1 MAGKIRRIWVRMTT
15 GPRICYQNLMNEPA
29 GRPVTPEKLSPHPV
43 LDEYYPDESQRRERV
58 DAMFDASAEHYDWIN
73 AMMSFGSGRRYRR
86 EAMERHGVCEGMH
99 LLDVGSGTGV
109 LALIAQER
117 VGDSGRVVAL
127 DPSEG
132 MLAQARVNGVRE
144 TVTGLGEDMPFEDGQ
159 FDMLTMGYALRHVAD
174 LEKTFREYRRV
185 LKPGGKV
192 LLLEI
197 TRPQNRFGFHVL
209 RVYMRG
215 VVPALTRIF
224 RRSRDAQVLMR
235 YYWDTIENCVPPKT
249 ILAALENAGFEQVER
264 TAVMG
269 IFSEYTGRVP
279 D

>member
-1 MAGKIRRIWVRMTT
+1 MWADFIALAFMSNPSGSSPDR
-15 GPRICYQNLMNEPA
+15 Q
-29 GRPVTPEKLSPHPV
+29 PVAPHPV
-43 LDEYYPDESQRRERV
+43 LDSYYQDEQDRRRKV
-58 DAMFDASAEHYDWIN
+58 DAMFDASAPHYDWIN
-73 AMMSFGSGRRYRR
+73 SVMSFGSGRRYRH
-86 EAMERHGVCEGMH
+86 EAMTRHGVTEGMH
-99 LLDVGSGTGV
+99 VLDVGSGTGV

-117 VGDSGRVVAL
+117 VGPDGRVIAL

-132 MLAQARVNGVRE
+132 MLAQARANGVAE
-144 TVTGLGEDMPFEDGQ
+144 TVVGMGESIPFDDAE

-174 LEKTFREYRRV
+174 LEAAFAEYRRV

-197 TRPQNRFGFHVL
+197 TRPQNWLGFHLL
-209 RVYMRG
+209 RFYMRG
-215 VVPALTRIF
+215 VVPLLTRVF

-235 YYWDTIENCVPPKT
+235 YYWDTIENCVPPAT
-249 ILAALENAGFEQVER
+249 ILTALEKAGFEQVER

-269 IFSEYTGRVP
+269 VFSEYSGRVGSS